1 MAAGRLGN
9 KVKIIGVIQA
19 RMNSERL
26 PGKIFAKVNG
36 EESLLALIWRRI
48 SGVEIE
54 WWLATTNSPADDV
67 TEIWGSSNGLKVF
80 RGDEDDVLS
89 RFSAIVSKSKCDWVV
104 RVTAD
109 NPLVDSFVINEL
121 ISQAATAPSDIDVIG
136 DKLAE
141 RYFPLGYIPE
151 IVRAAALIRIE
162 KELSSDVFYH
172 RSNVTSALYPEKS
185 QKFSNNELPK
195 RSQWRWTIDTNL
207 DLFMVR
213 ELFRR
218 IGDGRIN
225 PNYLELVQFLD
236 SNEQIANINQ
246 SVTQKGI
253 EEG

>member
-1 MAAGRLGN
+1 MAAGQLGN
-9 KVKIIGVIQA
+9 KMKVIGVIQA

-26 PGKIFAKVNG
+26 PGKIFANVNG

-67 TEIWGSSNGLKVF
+67 TEIWGRSNGLKVF
-80 RGDEDDVLS
+80 RGNEDDVLS

-109 NPLVDSFVINEL
+109 NPLVDSFGILEL
-121 ISQAATAPSDIDVIG
+121 ISQACDAPRNTDVIG

-141 RYFPLGYIPE
+141 RHFPLGYIPE
-151 IVRAAALIRIE
+151 IVRADALIRID
-162 KELSSDVFYH
+162 KELSPDVSYH
-172 RSNVTSALYPEKS
+172 RSNVTSAFYPEKS
-185 QKFSNNELPK
+185 QQFLNNELPK
-195 RSQWRWTIDTNL
+195 RSEWRWTIDTNL
-207 DLFMVR
+207 DLLMVR

-218 IGDGRIN
+218 IGYGRTS

-236 SNEQIANINQ
+236 SNEQIAKINQ
-246 SVTQKGI
+246 SVIQKEI